1 MNHDFEDLLANTRAQ
16 LENMRA
22 KPQQGPEPGVGRGRA
37 LDGRIE
43 VEMAVDGR
51 LSGLALDPSVMRMDE
66 RMLAREIMAAVNEA
80 WAKRA
85 GADEAAAAVAAIDPA
100 VLQQRLAEVQDQGL
114 ATMRRFTQGM
124 QDAIARIERST
135 SR

>member
-1 MNHDFEDLLANTRAQ
+1 MNHDFEDLLENTRAQ

-37 LDGRIE
+37 LEGRIE

-66 RMLAREIMAAVNEA
+66 RMLAREVMAAVNEA

-100 VLQQRLAEVQDQGL
+100 VLQQRLTEVQDQGL
-114 ATMRRFTQGM
+114 ASMRRFTDGM
-124 QDAIARIERST
+124 QAVLDKLE
-135 SR
+135 SRVPR

>member
-22 KPQQGPEPGVGRGRA
+22 KPQQGPEPAVGRGRA
-37 LDGRIE
+37 LEGRIE